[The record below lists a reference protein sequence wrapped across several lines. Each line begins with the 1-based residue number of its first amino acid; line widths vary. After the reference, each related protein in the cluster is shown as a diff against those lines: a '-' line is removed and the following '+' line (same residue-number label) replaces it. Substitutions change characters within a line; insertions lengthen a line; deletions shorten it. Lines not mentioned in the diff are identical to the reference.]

1 MSNGYT
7 RSPKL
12 LKVAFIKIVDGFLEP
27 EQTRIEFQYNPET
40 MTRDLTS
47 SSSSTETG
55 GRAGKE
61 ATDEP
66 YDPDESFGLT
76 LELDAIDDLEDA
88 DNHPEAVQFGLAPR
102 LAAIESLLYPQEIN
116 QFGDSQPSGIESADI
131 VQRGSVSIVLFE
143 WGPGRI
149 VPVRVTSFKVEEQL
163 FSPTLYPMQAKVTV
177 ALQVITGISLIV
189 PDRKLTESEKLAL
202 SAYKVYRRTKTNPGS
217 G

>member
-1 MSNGYT
+1 MANGYT
-7 RSPKL
+7 RSPRLSKG
-12 LKVAFIKIVDGFLEP
+12 AFIKLTEGFLEP
-27 EQTRIEFQYNPET
+27 EQERIEFQYNPET
-40 MTRDLTS
+40 MTRDLT
-47 SSSSTETG
+47 SSSTETG

-76 LELDAIDDLEDA
+76 LELDAADDLEDA
-88 DNHPEAVQFGLAPR
+88 DNHPETVQFGLAPR
-102 LAAIESLLYPQEIN
+102 LAAIEALLYPQEIN

-143 WGPGRI
+143 WGQGRI
-149 VPVRVTSFKVEEQL
+149 VPVRVTSFKIEEQL